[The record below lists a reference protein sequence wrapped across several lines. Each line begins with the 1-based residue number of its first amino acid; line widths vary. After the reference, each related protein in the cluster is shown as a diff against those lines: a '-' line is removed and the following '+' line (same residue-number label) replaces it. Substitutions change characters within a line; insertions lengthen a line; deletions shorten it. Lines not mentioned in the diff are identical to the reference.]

1 MPRLLIV
8 SQAFPP
14 DAAVGAKRVRRMAR
28 HLSGLGWDVDVL
40 TVTVSGY
47 ERLDFTLVEPD
58 ASYRVRRSFAVTP
71 MLWGRRLRDRL
82 WRGAKEPADTRM
94 DGSAPKT
101 DRTGEAGPA
110 EGHENGPWVSLRACL
125 TTPDEY
131 AGWIPSAVA
140 TGLTVARPDLILAS
154 GPAWSSLMA
163 AAAIARLRGVPL
175 VLDYRDPWTST
186 AHRLD
191 TESFRGRLERL
202 AETRTLAQAVGLVAT
217 TKGVLESVRS
227 LRPLPGRVVHNAYD
241 LDLVRDIEPWTSP
254 KFTVVYA
261 GSFYSGRNP
270 GPIVRALAHLKKR
283 GMLPER
289 GLELR
294 VVGTSPRDVARLVAG
309 TGLEEHVV
317 LENLLPYREA
327 LRRVAGAD
335 VLLLVI
341 GRNHAEMLPAKLFDY
356 LATGRFILGIGPSPS
371 EAADILRSSGAGVM
385 VDPDDVPGIAAALAA
400 RFEAPRTSGSSPDCD
415 GPYEASRTMR
425 DLDLFLREFVAE
437 ARSRRG

>member
-1 MPRLLIV
+1 ME
-8 SQAFPP
+8 
-14 DAAVGAKRVRRMAR
+14 DAAKGSKTEATVGP
-28 HLSGLGWDVDVL
+28 GL
-40 TVTVSGY
+40 T
-47 ERLDFTLVEPD
+47 EVESRDPWI
-58 ASYRVRRSFAVTP
+58 P
-71 MLWGRRLRDRL
+71 LRPL
-82 WRGAKEPADTRM
+82 
-94 DGSAPKT
+94 
-101 DRTGEAGPA
+101 
-110 EGHENGPWVSLRACL
+110 L

-140 TGLTVARPDLILAS
+140 SGLRVVRPDLILAS
-154 GPAWSSLMA
+154 APPFSSHIA

-202 AETRTLAQAVGLVAT
+202 AERRTLARASGLVAT
-217 TKGVLESVRS
+217 TRGVLESVRA
-227 LRPLPGRVVHNAYD
+227 LRALPGRVVTNAYD
-241 LDLVRDIEPWTSP
+241 LDLVRDIEPWSSP
-254 KFTVVYA
+254 KFTLVYA
-261 GSFYSGRNP
+261 GSFYAGRNA
-270 GPIVRALAHLKKR
+270 GPIVRALAHLKER

-294 VVGTSPRDVARLVAG
+294 VIGATPRDVARLVAG

-341 GRNHAEMLPAKLFDY
+341 GRDHAEMLPAKLFDY

-371 EAADILRSSGAGVM
+371 EAEEILRSTGAGIM
-385 VDPDDVPGIAAALAA
+385 VDPDDMQGIAAAIAA
-400 RFEAPRTSGSSPDCD
+400 RFQAPRAAGSPPDGG

-425 DLDLFLREFVAE
+425 DLDRFLREILAGSQG
-437 ARSRRG
+437 ARTSPRPDDEPRQASGRTP